1 LPERVWYKSLYWRIA
16 LGYIALLAV
25 LMLVQTGLSLW
36 VMDRMWG
43 GSSRTPEQLAD
54 LVAQDLSGRLAQSPQ
69 FDVEQHLQS
78 QYGSGYQPFVVML
91 RGETRTL
98 TNRPNAIPPNLGRE
112 ARGRLMGRGGDWPRG
127 GPPDAGRGG
136 FPPDGGRGGP
146 PPDSG
151 RGGPDGRRGGSS
163 AQFAFITVN
172 EERAGIVAVP
182 SQLPPLSVGLRE
194 AAPTLIS
201 LGVALLGVGAAIMAL
216 VIFRPTHK
224 RLRSLED
231 AARALGEG
239 RTDVRANESGGDEV
253 SALSATFNRM
263 AGDLHARAVAL
274 AESDRARRQL
284 LADVSHELMTPLS
297 AIRGYVETLGM
308 RELKLDEGTR
318 HRYLDI
324 AHQETHK
331 LEAIIGDLLDLA
343 RLEGG
348 GDTLDEEEVLA
359 DDLFRRVTDRHRPT
373 LHERRI
379 TLSSSTAPGTPH
391 IWGDANRLEQALQ
404 NVAANAIRHTPD
416 GGHVTLL
423 AEPAGDSVR
432 ITVSDTGPGIPPEHL
447 PHIFD
452 RFYKADASRAG
463 TRVPSG
469 SGLGLSIVRAI
480 IVRHGGDIRASNG
493 PGGGAVFTL
502 ILPSAKHSGGDA
514 PHGG

>member
-1 LPERVWYKSLYWRIA
+1 
-16 LGYIALLAV
+16 
-25 LMLVQTGLSLW
+25 M
-36 VMDRMWG
+36 
-43 GSSRTPEQLAD
+43 
-54 LVAQDLSGRLAQSPQ
+54 
-69 FDVEQHLQS
+69 
-78 QYGSGYQPFVVML
+78 
-91 RGETRTL
+91 
-98 TNRPNAIPPNLGRE
+98 
-112 ARGRLMGRGGDWPRG
+112 
-127 GPPDAGRGG
+127 
-136 FPPDGGRGGP
+136 
-146 PPDSG
+146 
-151 RGGPDGRRGGSS
+151 
-163 AQFAFITVN
+163 
-172 EERAGIVAVP
+172 AVP
-182 SQLPPLSVGLRE
+182 SGLPPLSVGLRE

-201 LGVALLGVGAAIMAL
+201 LGIALLGVGAGVMAL
-216 VIFRPTHK
+216 VIFRPTHQ

-263 AGDLHARAVAL
+263 AADLQARATAL

-318 HRYLDI
+318 QRYLDI

-379 TLSSSTAPGTPH
+379 TLTPRPRRTRRTSGATP
-391 IWGDANRLEQALQ
+391 IASNRRCRTWRRTRSATRRMADRSGCWPSRP
-404 NVAANAIRHTPD
+404 AARPHHRDRH
-416 GGHVTLL
+416 
-423 AEPAGDSVR
+423 
-432 ITVSDTGPGIPPEHL
+432 GPGIPSEHL

-452 RFYKADASRAG
+452 RFYKADAARAG

-480 IVRHGGDIRASNG
+480 IVRHGGESAPRTRRAAARCSRWPCRPRTVQN
-493 PGGGAVFTL
+493 VRF
-502 ILPSAKHSGGDA
+502 
-514 PHGG
+514 